1 MVVRKNIY
9 YKFVIITLS
18 VLVLCM
24 LYLGNYNLIEGNSS
38 NTQQEMG
45 EKLLKASNKAS
56 TNQSTLENNSPVT
69 VLDTI
74 DCNKLNETNKLNVN
88 SEGGTG
94 SMAASTLANSAQ
106 LQMNIASSNNA
117 CSNTK

>member
-9 YKFVIITLS
+9 YKFVITILI

-45 EKLLKASNKAS
+45 EKMFRAANEASNHKS
-56 TNQSTLENNSPVT
+56 VLENNSPVT
-69 VLDTI
+69 VLDSI
-74 DCNKLNETNKLNVN
+74 DCNNLNHTNKLNIR
-88 SEGGTG
+88 EQGGRG
-94 SMAASTLANSAQ
+94 SMAAATLANSAQ
-106 LQMNIASSNNA
+106 LQMNIASRNNV
-117 CSNTK
+117 CSDKQ